1 MTSCDY
7 RFSEGQR
14 YLVYARR
21 MPDGRWTAS
30 DCSGTKPADE
40 AIEDLAFIQ
49 SVPGLPP
56 GGRIYGDAQRVRRAA
71 TGTSEPEVTPLAGLR
86 ATFTNDRAQYE
97 IVSGADGRFDI
108 VVPAGTYTAR
118 PGIPTTLKA
127 YYPRTLTVADR
138 GCAPTFFHVVSNG
151 RVAGVA
157 RTPAGRPIAR
167 AMVHL
172 LPVEAVT
179 EEQVR
184 AVSLNSATTDPRGR
198 FEIDA
203 LPAGRYVLGINVR
216 FGPRLESPYYAFHP
230 AASDR
235 AGAATIEV
243 REGELTAGV
252 EIAADRLPPG
262 VIAGIVLDGTG
273 RPVTRARIVV
283 GPAVSPFSY
292 SGGAVSDAEGRFTLN
307 VVGRTTYVVR
317 ASLGTGP
324 SFRESAATVRVEDRT
339 GECTLV
345 LGEPLGR

>member
-1 MTSCDY
+1 
-7 RFSEGQR
+7 
-14 YLVYARR
+14 
-21 MPDGRWTAS
+21 
-30 DCSGTKPADE
+30 
-40 AIEDLAFIQ
+40 
-49 SVPGLPP
+49 
-56 GGRIYGDAQRVRRAA
+56 
-71 TGTSEPEVTPLAGLR
+71 
-86 ATFTNDRAQYE
+86 
-97 IVSGADGRFDI
+97 
-108 VVPAGTYTAR
+108 
-118 PGIPTTLKA
+118 
-127 YYPRTLTVADR
+127 
-138 GCAPTFFHVVSNG
+138 
-151 RVAGVA
+151 
-157 RTPAGRPIAR
+157 
-167 AMVHL
+167 MVHL